1 MPGPERQ
8 ARDKIDQWLKDA
20 GWRVVPHERWR
31 SGDRTAADAIE
42 EYPTDSGPGDY
53 LLMLDGKP
61 VADVEAKKH
70 EVNPENVVEQAKRY
84 SRALKDSPFRFG
96 EYRIPFAYATN
107 GALIYTSDL
116 RDTLHYTRQ
125 IAHFHTPDALRDYLA
140 HDLSAADTWLRTHPI
155 TDPDRYYQQ
164 EAIASIENAIRQGKR
179 KMMVAMATGTGKTR
193 MAIASI
199 YRLMK
204 AGTVR
209 RVLFLVD
216 RRALAAQAVSAMSAY
231 EPEPGQR
238 RFWRATE

>member
-1 MPGPERQ
+1 MPPSEYAVRKQEIDRALQ
-8 ARDKIDQWLKDA
+8 AA
-20 GWRVVPHERWR
+20 GWRVVSYARW
-31 SGDRTAADAIE
+31 SKGDRTAADAIE

-107 GALIYTSDL
+107 GGLIYTSDL

-125 IAHFHTPDALRDYLA
+125 IAHFHTPDALRDFLA
-140 HDLSAADTWLRTHPI
+140 HDLSAADTWLRTHSI

-164 EAIASIENAIRQGKR
+164 EAIASIENVIRQGKR
-179 KMMVAMATGTGKTR
+179 KMMVAMATGIGR
-193 MAIASI
+193 
-199 YRLMK
+199 
-204 AGTVR
+204 AGG
-209 RVLFLVD
+209 
-216 RRALAAQAVSAMSAY
+216 
-231 EPEPGQR
+231 EH
-238 RFWRATE
+238 RATVGGREAGGSGHPRAGVSGGVMNDFRSPSSISSN